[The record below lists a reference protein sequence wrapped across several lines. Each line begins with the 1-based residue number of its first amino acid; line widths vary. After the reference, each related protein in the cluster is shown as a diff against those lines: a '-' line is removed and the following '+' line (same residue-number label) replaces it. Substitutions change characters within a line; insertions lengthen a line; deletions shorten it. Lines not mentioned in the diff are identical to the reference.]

1 LLSVHS
7 EMLACGEEEHNG
19 EGPEGPPL
27 RSTGAG
33 EVASGPAEGEFL
45 GALDWIKAFM
55 CGRIYG
61 HL

>member
-1 LLSVHS
+1 
-7 EMLACGEEEHNG
+7 MLACGEEEHNG